1 MFMCKT
7 RYQRTFESASL
18 HRISDILSKM
28 DDDLQHVQAI
38 PLLRSSDFD
47 ADPASFS
54 ASTWLNHVLSSEG
67 SPSLLD
73 LLGSLDDSLRESHET
88 LDSALKDALKAVPWV
103 VRESERVRQR
113 ANSMRSNVETVGKR
127 VTSVE
132 SGVVS
137 SVKTIAD
144 ADTVVRRVQETV
156 SLLETA
162 ANADVLLERL
172 ESLLA
177 SAGADGSDLV
187 AAADVVSQLRK
198 ALQPLDGVPEVKDR
212 FDQLE
217 RADTRL
223 EKLAAPQLLKALESR
238 NRQAAINSRIVFD
251 HAGRENAFRIQYV
264 NLRSSEVR
272 QLWGTA
278 WAFARSS
285 EPNVDIEGTPNN
297 HRPSN
302 STSESSRS
310 SPQSVPRAGNLASDH
325 AGAALREFYA
335 QLATLLST
343 EVEWLRDDFPDVNT
357 ALLPALVCNS
367 LASLSDPEMHTNTT
381 PPKGSSSLIK
391 AANQVADNLYNTGL
405 CAVTATAK
413 MGKIFLPQVLNW
425 RDGNDAGGTVDIA
438 EGADPEV
445 LKTAGPTVN
454 IYSTIVD
461 AMTSLLKPHR
471 AFWETLIQSSVQQA
485 RTRSEAIE
493 PTFARDNEKANSGA
507 SSTNWKPRLSLREIA
522 REVEIFGK
530 EACGILDNCLM
541 TVNTRSCG
549 VGIEAMKQSCEAV
562 SSVVSER
569 LLGIVKARPS
579 SKGEDEWT
587 NLNGALRLL
596 IATSALKRNWDGRR
610 ESAFAVA
617 VGTATPILE
626 FASALQNS
634 PEKRVQQFLDL
645 VSNGRLAEA
654 GAVWEL
660 VRDERLPRRIVSMF
674 ESLDLTTDFESLV
687 DAVHRVVYDT
697 LFSGV
702 VDRFRTFNS
711 GESWNNESADMDG
724 AIAGFSSSPLQYATE
739 VADYLM
745 TVPQQLEPFIPDEE
759 DAKHAM
765 PNSVH
770 AFSQSRSNDEQKKG
784 SVGGNSEKEDSKS
797 DMDMSFAG
805 MWIGVLAIGTM
816 ELYVEKICNLNKLS
830 DSGTRQLAT
839 DAEYICNVMGSL
851 GVAPTTEMALVS
863 RLLECRKD
871 TVSFNEVAAEYNS
884 VEQRKLIRRVAAVR
898 GVKVTI

>member
-1 MFMCKT
+1 M
-7 RYQRTFESASL
+7 E
-18 HRISDILSKM
+18 
-28 DDDLQHVQAI
+28 DDLQHIQTI
-38 PLLRSSDFD
+38 PLFRSSDFD
-47 ADPASFS
+47 VDPASFS
-54 ASTWLNHVLSSEG
+54 ASSWLNQALSSEG
-67 SPSLLD
+67 SRSLPDLLD
-73 LLGSLDDSLRESHET
+73 SLDDSLRESHET

-156 SLLETA
+156 ALLETA

-198 ALQPLDGVPEVKDR
+198 ALQPLEGVPEVKDR
-212 FDQLE
+212 FAQLE

-251 HAGRENAFRIQYV
+251 HAGRKNAFRTQYV
-264 NLRSSEVR
+264 NLRSREVR
-272 QLWGTA
+272 QLWVTA
-278 WAFARSS
+278 WAFARPSG
-285 EPNVDIEGTPNN
+285 PDVDTEVPQGE
-297 HRPSN
+297 HLPSN
-302 STSESSRS
+302 LTSEKSSGS
-310 SPQSVPRAGNLASDH
+310 SQSARAGNLASDH
-325 AGAALREFYA
+325 AESSLREFYA
-335 QLATLLST
+335 QLANLLST
-343 EVEWLRDDFPDVNT
+343 EVEWLREDFPDVST
-357 ALLPALVCNS
+357 ALLPALVCDS
-367 LASLSDPEMHTNTT
+367 LSSLSDPEMHTNITL
-381 PPKGSSSLIK
+381 PKGSSNPTGDASGI
-391 AANQVADNLYNTGL
+391 ADNLYNTGL
-405 CAVTATAK
+405 CSVAAAAK
-413 MGKIFLPQVLNW
+413 IGKIFLSGDSNSA
-425 RDGNDAGGTVDIA
+425 DGKDANSTDDVTGVTGS
-438 EGADPEV
+438 EV
-445 LKTAGPTVN
+445 QITTGSSGNVHPAIL
-454 IYSTIVD
+454 D

-485 RTRSEAIE
+485 RARSNAIE
-493 PTFARDNEKANSGA
+493 ITFARVDKMSESGGT
-507 SSTNWKPRLSLREIA
+507 SSNRKPRASLREIA
-522 REVEIFGK
+522 RDVENFGK
-530 EACGILDNCLM
+530 EACGILDNCLT

-549 VGIEAMKQSCEAV
+549 VGIEAMKQSCEAI
-562 SSVVSER
+562 SSNVSER
-569 LLGIVKARPS
+569 LLSVVKTRPS

-596 IATSALKRNWDGRR
+596 LATSALKRNWDGRR

-617 VGTATPILE
+617 VGTATPVLE
-626 FASALQNS
+626 FASIVQNS
-634 PEKRVQQFLDL
+634 PEKHMHQFLDL
-645 VSNGRLAEA
+645 VNNGRLAEA
-654 GAVWEL
+654 GVVWEL
-660 VRDERLPRRIVSMF
+660 VRDERLPGRIVSLF
-674 ESLDLTTDFESLV
+674 ESLDTTTDFESLV
-687 DAVHRVVYDT
+687 NTVHRVVYDT

-711 GESWNNESADMDG
+711 GESWSNEGGEMDG

-765 PNSVH
+765 PNSVY
-770 AFSQSRSNDEQKKG
+770 AFSKSGSDGERKTRNMDDDTEKDDNNDELD
-784 SVGGNSEKEDSKS
+784 V
-797 DMDMSFAG
+797 SFAG

-830 DSGTRQLAT
+830 ESGARQLAT
-839 DAEYICNVMGSL
+839 DAEYVCNVMGSL

-863 RLLECRKD
+863 RLLECRRD
-871 TVSFNEVAAEYNS
+871 MASFNEVAAEYNS
-884 VEQRKLIRRVAAVR
+884 VEHRKLIRRVAAVR